1 MTDQATGAA
10 TDGRLILLD
19 DRDNVFV
26 LRARIAAS
34 EEIHAGGA
42 IVRIERELPIGH
54 KIARRPIAAGE
65 PIVKYGAPIGRATV
79 AIAAGSHVHVHNVV
93 SDYTPTYHLDGI
105 DVGRGKG

>member
-26 LRARIAAS
+26 LRARLAAGDVIA
-34 EEIHAGGA
+34 IAGVA
-42 IVRIERELPIGH
+42 VRIQRDLPIGH

-65 PIVKYGAPIGRATV
+65 QILKYGAPIGRATV

-105 DVGRGKG
+105 DVGRSKG